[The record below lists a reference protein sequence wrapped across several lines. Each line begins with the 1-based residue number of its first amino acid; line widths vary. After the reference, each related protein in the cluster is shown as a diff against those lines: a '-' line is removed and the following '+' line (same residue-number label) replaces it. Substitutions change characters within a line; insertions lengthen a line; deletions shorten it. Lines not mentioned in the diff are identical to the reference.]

1 MPIYR
6 QVYKEAEPSAD
17 FDELLKTEEVS
28 KENWFMKYY
37 LPQERQEEKFNEFCE
52 KKKCSQC
59 EKKKISFEV
68 WLGSLPSGVKKQN
81 ELKEKV
87 VIK

>member
-28 KENWFMKYY
+28 KENWFMKYH
-37 LPQERQEEKFNEFCE
+37 LLQERQKEIFNEFCE
-52 KKKCSQC
+52 KKKCSRQ
-59 EKKKISFEV
+59 EKNKIAFEV
-68 WLGSLPSGVKKQN
+68 WLGSLPSG
-81 ELKEKV
+81 
-87 VIK
+87 